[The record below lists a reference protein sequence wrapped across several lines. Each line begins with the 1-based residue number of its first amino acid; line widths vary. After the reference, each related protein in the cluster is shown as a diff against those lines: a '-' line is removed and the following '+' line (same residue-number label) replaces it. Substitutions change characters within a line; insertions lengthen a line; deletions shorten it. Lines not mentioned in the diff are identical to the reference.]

1 MIVFAV
7 VFIVGVAMRDNK
19 AMMITVGV
27 IMAVKSQQ
35 TGDPNPHQRASGGQ
49 S

>member
-1 MIVFAV
+1 MIVFAGV
-7 VFIVGVAMRDNK
+7 VAMRDNK

-27 IMAVKSQQ
+27 IMPVKSQQ
-35 TGDPNPHQRASGGQ
+35 TGDPNFHQRGQ